1 MNKLIRWVVSGLSLC
16 AALAVLPGV
25 AEARE
30 PGRPVPGH
38 VEPGR
43 GYEHAPWRGG
53 ERGWA
58 RDHGRFE
65 QGRFC
70 RECRDGRRMGCLVR

>member
-1 MNKLIRWVVSGLSLC
+1 MNKFIRLVVSGLSLC
-16 AALAVLPGV
+16 GALAVLPGI

-30 PGRPVPGH
+30 PGRAVPGH
-38 VEPGR
+38 VVPAR
-43 GYEHAPWRGG
+43 GYEHAHGRGG

-65 QGRFC
+65 HGRGWGV
-70 RECRDGRRMGCLVR
+70 CRDGRRAGCFVR